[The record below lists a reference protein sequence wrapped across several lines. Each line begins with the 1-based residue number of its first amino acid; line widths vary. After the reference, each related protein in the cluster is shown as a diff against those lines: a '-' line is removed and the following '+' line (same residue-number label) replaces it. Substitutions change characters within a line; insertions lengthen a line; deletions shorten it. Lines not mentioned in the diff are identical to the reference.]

1 MPNISVHCTTI
12 PDDVN
17 KLMELAVKT
26 AKKIMNLAEDSL
38 GPIMQLISLDTGHIQ
53 CSTTTDASVV
63 SAAIYAPDETFLFDF
78 ILVYDFDIGW
88 QVKTTEGEMVE
99 DCKSGIMHWLEVQE

>member
-26 AKKIMNLAEDSL
+26 SERVMNLAEDAL
-38 GPIMQLISLDTGHIQ
+38 GPVMQLVSLSTGHIQ
-53 CSTTTDASVV
+53 CSTTTDASAV
-63 SAAIYAPDETFLFDF
+63 SVGVYAADETPLFDF
-78 ILVYDFDIGW
+78 VLLYDFDIGW
-88 QVKTTEGEMVE
+88 QVKTTEDEMVE
-99 DCKSGIMHWLEVQE
+99 DCKSGIMHWLEVQ